1 MKCGPDRIHLLFT
14 RTHTL
19 FLIRL
24 AKIKLIVIYVHF
36 TIQSNQW
43 VIWHTCIRFNSNIKC
58 MNVQFKW
65 VECQRQHQHQF
76 KFNNCHRNGI
86 EKSNNNAQVSI
97 TLYPSFLAAKV
108 NDCLFRNS
116 ISEIRKNCCE
126 NLSEKKLNKQIQCI
140 ARNSWHSKY
149 NEPYY
154 KDKAKNEKRKVVS
167 MEPICEWTKWIFLAG
182 KIMWLEVATHFI
194 AHNNYMHYDFAYL
207 PWRIKIIKEKF
218 AGV

>member
-1 MKCGPDRIHLLFT
+1 MCILPSNRINGSFDIHVFD
-14 RTHTL
+14 
-19 FLIRL
+19 LIQIL
-24 AKIKLIVIYVHF
+24 NVWTCNLNESSVSVSISINLNSTIV
-36 TIQSNQW
+36 TGMASRNQ
-43 VIWHTCIRFNSNIKC
+43 ITMLKY
-58 MNVQFKW
+58 
-65 VECQRQHQHQF
+65 
-76 KFNNCHRNGI
+76 
-86 EKSNNNAQVSI
+86 I

-116 ISEIRKNCCE
+116 ISEIGKNCCE